1 MSDALQVGISVDV
14 SDLEAGIKRAI
25 AAVNSFENE
34 IKDTS
39 KEVSQFAKTTEQVAF
54 ASGLIPTKFKA
65 AEDGIA
71 AFGKKIDEAETK
83 LKKLPASSGQATLAL
98 SNLGRVASD
107 APFGFI
113 AIANNIEPLV
123 QSLQSLGKTSGGIGG
138 TLKALGASLIGP
150 GGLLLGFSLVS
161 SAITVAVQKYG
172 SLGNA
177 INAIF
182 GRQDA
187 LVKQTADAA
196 KSYEKFNQQLKESS
210 DIQASASG
218 SAQGEISRVNALAA
232 IVQDQTKSYN
242 ERNQALKD
250 LQSISKTYF
259 GNIDIEKGKLGELTT
274 AVANY
279 TQATIQSAITKG
291 FESEIGAVNVE
302 LNKQINLLAKLKERL
317 DDARRAPQRIVGAAA
332 TVDTRDII
340 AAEQAFNAQAKVVKD
355 LESRTKELNTAIGES
370 INRYNSI
377 VAPVTAANDA
387 TAKQAATDKVATK
400 QISAKTAAITKENA
414 ARAERLKL
422 LLAEAGQIQTVDT
435 NASFP
440 ALSKAIL
447 DSFKTSSSD
456 FTEAI
461 KTSTGRLGRDFTII
475 PPESIQAAIDNVNRL
490 KLAGLQAGE
499 AFASFVSP
507 AIDSVFNAIENG
519 ESAIK
524 ALGRS
529 IKQLVVDL
537 IKATLKA
544 AAFALIISAASGG
557 TISFGTAFRGA
568 LQFGGTGGGGGL
580 NIGRAAAPSFGGV
593 GGFGGGL
600 QLAGQVVFTQRGTDL
615 VGVLNSSN
623 ARINRV
629 G

>member
-1 MSDALQVGISVDV
+1 MSDQLQINIGADTKGLETGLQKAV
-14 SDLEAGIKRAI
+14 SAI
-25 AAVNSFENE
+25 DNF
-34 IKDTS
+34 D
-39 KEVSQFAKTTEQVAF
+39 KEVQSSAKDLQKFSQYLPNIAVPPNT
-54 ASGLIPTKFKA
+54 FKA
-65 AEDGIA
+65 AEDGLKGLGSA
-71 AFGKKIDEAETK
+71 VNETGNK
-83 LKKLPASSGQATLAL
+83 LKGLPSQSGQATLAL

-113 AIANNIEPLV
+113 AISNNIEPLV

-150 GGLLLGFSLVS
+150 GGLLLGFSLVT
-161 SAITVAVQKYG
+161 SAITVAVQRYG

-196 KSYEKFNQQLKESS
+196 KSYEKFNKELKTTA
-210 DIQASASG
+210 DIQASTSG

-274 AVANY
+274 AVSNY

-291 FESEIGAVNVE
+291 FEGEIGAVNVE
-302 LNKQINLLAKLKERL
+302 LNKQLNVLAKLQERL
-317 DDARRAPQRIVGAAA
+317 DDARRAPQRIVGIAA
-332 TVDTRDII
+332 TVDTRDIL
-340 AAEQAFNAQAKVVKD
+340 AAEEAFNAQAKVVKD
-355 LESRTKELNTAIGES
+355 LEGRTKELNTAIGES

-387 TAKQAATDKVATK
+387 IAKQAAIDKLATK
-400 QISAKTAAITKENA
+400 QVGAKTSAIDKETA
-414 ARAERLKL
+414 ARQKRLQV
-422 LLAEAGQIQTVDT
+422 LLAEAGQQQTVDT

-475 PPESIQAAIDNVNRL
+475 PPESIQAAIDNVNKL

-593 GGFGGGL
+593 LGFGGGL